1 MVGEGGFC
9 ITKRMERC
17 GKLGPDKSKDETDEN
32 DFSSK
37 QGLFKGTASY
47 QIGDA
52 QGCNPNDHHNF
63 HHSVSKKEGHRD
75 PCRDGV
81 PKGLMNAGAE

>member
-1 MVGEGGFC
+1 
-9 ITKRMERC
+9 MERC

-37 QGLFKGTASY
+37 QSLFKRTTSY
-47 QIGDA
+47 QISDA

>member
-1 MVGEGGFC
+1 
-9 ITKRMERC
+9 MEHFR
-17 GKLGPDKSKDETDEN
+17 KLVSDKTKDETDEN

-37 QGLFKGTASY
+37 KSLFKRTASY
-47 QIGDA
+47 QISDA